1 MFVYEIKETCLSLL
15 KKSAFLPTVVLNWY
29 VVVGIVVVV
38 DVVVVVGSVLS
49 VTEVAL
55 VDLLAISDAGVV
67 VVAIVALELVDLVA
81 VADEI
86 LVVIAIVD
94 FDAVVA
100 NDVGFS
106 VEGFSLSAS
115 VMVIDDGFVT
125 GDVLVGF
132 EVPVRFKY

>member
-1 MFVYEIKETCLSLL
+1 M
-15 KKSAFLPTVVLNWY
+15 
-29 VVVGIVVVV
+29 
-38 DVVVVVGSVLS
+38 VGSVLS

-55 VDLLAISDAGVV
+55 VDLLAISDAGAV
-67 VVAIVALELVDLVA
+67 VVAIGALELVELVDLVA
-81 VADEI
+81 VADAI